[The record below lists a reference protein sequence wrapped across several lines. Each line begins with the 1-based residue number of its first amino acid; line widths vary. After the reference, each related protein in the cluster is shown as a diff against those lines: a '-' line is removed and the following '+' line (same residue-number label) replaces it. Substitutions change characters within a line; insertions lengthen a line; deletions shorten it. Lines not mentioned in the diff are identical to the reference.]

1 MASIDDARTRCPEI
15 VLVNGEDLTPYRQAS
30 KRIFF
35 VLARFGT
42 LERLGLDE
50 AFVDLSPQVAAM
62 VAAGSFKEG
71 FLGHVER
78 GAATGGGKGGGASE
92 IDREG
97 GRGSEENDHDDRC
110 LFLGPGE
117 CHLAAGSWL
126 AGEARR
132 AVEEETGYQM
142 SCGVSHNSAQITPGP
157 ALEEVTGYQ
166 MSCGVSRNKMLAKLV
181 SSRHKPNDQTTLVAS
196 AAVDFISNLPV
207 RKVPGV
213 GRRLEEQ
220 LASRGVTVMKGLLAF
235 TLQDL
240 QMWLGPKLAPF
251 LFGACRAYDPTP
263 VTCKG
268 PAKSVSVE
276 DSFPP
281 IHSLAQAKVA
291 GIPEPTPLVACKDP
305 AKRVIV
311 ENSFPSIHSLAQ
323 AKPIV
328 HSLLPDLLTRI
339 DEEWEETRRRPKT
352 FTVKWR
358 KREKEYRFTSASC
371 PMPSQALS
379 PSTPPALRVSSLLRL
394 ASSLLSRAF
403 TSPSAAAATCSSSRT
418 EASELPSLPA
428 VASSTAAASCDARD
442 SAFQVL
448 PVLVINVGATN
459 FLSSSPQQPECGQ
472 PGSAAAAGGLQR
484 WLKKSHSTDIGNAG
498 GGDLQQCLE
507 THRTD
512 TGRFNAGGLQRWL
525 KSHSTDTGNAGS
537 GGLQQ
542 GIKPHRT
549 DTGSAGAEGQTAL
562 PLRRDAA
569 AAGSMD
575 RWVKPRGVG
584 AGYFVQREREQRD
597 GREEEDEMKGKNV
610 VLGAEKRCSQVLP
623 LRKAGSGYLDRWLGP
638 RVGSR
643 KMGEEEE
650 LVTQGGVA
658 KADIVEVEERV
669 RDGEGGKVR
678 DADEDNYAQAEGVEE
693 HRDYHFALRLEAEEN
708 GVAKS
713 SKLDRPLK
721 REMASAEGKHTQTMQ
736 TKRSKSERKFLGG
749 PGKGKADRNATL
761 DGFVSRQSVLK

>member
-1 MASIDDARTRCPEI
+1 MEVSVFQQWERVIAHFDLDCFYAQVEQQRRPELKDRPLGVTQKFLVVTANYAARGRGVPKMASIDDARTRCPEI

-30 KRIFF
+30 KRIFS

-142 SCGVSHNSAQITPGP
+142 SCGVSHN
-157 ALEEVTGYQ
+157 
-166 MSCGVSRNKMLAKLV
+166 KMLAKLV

-281 IHSLAQAKVA
+281 IHSLA
-291 GIPEPTPLVACKDP
+291 
-305 AKRVIV
+305 R
-311 ENSFPSIHSLAQ
+311 

-678 DADEDNYAQAEGVEE
+678 DADEDNYAQVMHNGGCVAEVVQGWMAVNEGGGGMSYQPA
-693 HRDYHFALRLEAEEN
+693 D
-708 GVAKS
+708 
-713 SKLDRPLK
+713 LDLGR
-721 REMASAEGKHTQTMQ
+721 RGGGAS
-736 TKRSKSERKFLGG
+736 
-749 PGKGKADRNATL
+749 
-761 DGFVSRQSVLK
+761 